1 MASFNDELAAI
12 AAAVDPLIANLLPSG
27 NGPEARLFEAMHYA
41 ALSPGKR
48 LRPFLAVSSARLFGV
63 PDAQSQRVAAAV
75 ELVHSYSLIHDD
87 LPAMDDDDL
96 RRGRPTVHKAFDEA
110 TAILAGDALLPLA
123 FEILADEATHPDAL
137 VRNTLIAGLA
147 KAIGAHGMVGG
158 QMLDLHPPQ
167 PSTYGDVVRME
178 RLKTGALFAFACE
191 SGAILGQA
199 NTAARAAL
207 FAYAMDMG
215 LAFQIVDDLLD
226 HDGDEAQLGK
236 RVGKD
241 SDAGKTTAI
250 TTLGPD
256 AARDQAHL
264 LIEQSL
270 AHIASFDLNAQPLRD
285 AAVFVI
291 ERRA

>member
-1 MASFNDELAAI
+1 MADFSDELAAI
-12 AAAVDPLIANLLPSG
+12 AALVDPLIADLLPDG
-27 NGPEARLFEAMHYA
+27 AGPEARLFEAMHYA

-48 LRPFLAVSSARLFGV
+48 LRPFLTISSARMFGV
-63 PDAQSQRVAAAV
+63 PDAQSLRVAAAV

-96 RRGRPTVHKAFDEA
+96 RRGRPTVHRAFDEA

-123 FEILADEATHPDAL
+123 FEILADEATHANAS
-137 VRNTLIAGLA
+137 VRNGLIAGLA
-147 KAIGAHGMVGG
+147 KAIGARGMVGG

-167 PSTYGDVVRME
+167 PATYGDVVRME

-191 SGAILGQA
+191 AGAMLGEA

-226 HDGDEAQLGK
+226 HLGDEAELGK

-241 SDAGKTTAI
+241 SDAGKVTAI
-250 TTLGPD
+250 TALGPD

-264 LIEQSL
+264 LIEQAL
-270 AHIASFDLNAQPLRD
+270 AHIAGMDLNAQPLRD

>member
-1 MASFNDELAAI
+1 
-12 AAAVDPLIANLLPSG
+12 
-27 NGPEARLFEAMHYA
+27 
-41 ALSPGKR
+41 
-48 LRPFLAVSSARLFGV
+48 
-63 PDAQSQRVAAAV
+63 
-75 ELVHSYSLIHDD
+75 
-87 LPAMDDDDL
+87 MDDDDL
-96 RRGRPTVHKAFDEA
+96 RRGRPTVHRAFDEA

-123 FEILADEATHPDAL
+123 FEILADEATHANAG
-137 VRNTLIAGLA
+137 VRSGLIAGLA
-147 KAIGAHGMVGG
+147 KAIGARGMVGG

-167 PSTYGDVVRME
+167 PATYGDVVRME

-191 SGAILGQA
+191 AGAMLGEA

-226 HDGDEAQLGK
+226 HLGDEAELGK

-241 SDAGKTTAI
+241 SDAGKVTAI
-250 TTLGPD
+250 TALGPD

-264 LIEQSL
+264 LIEQAL
-270 AHIASFDLNAQPLRD
+270 AHIAGMDLNAQPLRD